1 MAVLT
6 RIPPWARVLLRVGL
20 GVAVVAATVAIVGG
34 RPFLR
39 GFLAVSPTA
48 ILAALVLVGVATAA
62 AAWRWSI
69 VSGRLGAPLG
79 WAAAVAA
86 YYRSQFLN
94 TVLPG
99 GILGDVHRAYR
110 RGRDTGDLAVAARAV
125 ATERI
130 VGQVV
135 QVALVAAV
143 LAGLGLTTPLPGL
156 AWIVAAAAA
165 VVLITVAIALAT
177 GRGRRILR
185 RELALLRRILGAPR
199 AAIPIVVSSVV
210 VVAAHAATFVV
221 ASRAVGIVAS
231 PRELIGLAL
240 VALTA
245 AALPLN
251 VGGWGPRE
259 AASASAF
266 ALVGL
271 GAGSGVAASAAFGV
285 LTMIAVAPGAVVL
298 VADRIAASRRT
309 APTRTAD
316 RGPRARTPKERTA

>member
-1 MAVLT
+1 MALLT
-6 RIPPWARVLLRVGL
+6 RMPPGARALLRVGL
-20 GVAVVAATVAIVGG
+20 GVAVAAATVAIVGG

-39 GFLAVSPTA
+39 GLLAVSPGA
-48 ILAALVLVGVATAA
+48 VLAAVLLAGIATAA
-62 AAWRWSI
+62 AAWRWSV
-69 VSGRLGAPLG
+69 VSGRLGAPLP
-79 WAAAVAA
+79 WTSAVAA

-110 RGRDTGDLAVAARAV
+110 RGRDTGDVALAARAV

-130 VGQVV
+130 AGQVV
-135 QVALVAAV
+135 QFALVAAV
-143 LAGLGLTTPLPGL
+143 LAVLGLTTPLPGMAQL
-156 AWIVAAAAA
+156 AAIAAA
-165 VVLITVAIALAT
+165 VLVVVAAIAVALP
-177 GRGRRILR
+177 RGRALLR
-185 RELALLRRILGAPR
+185 RELAQLRRVVGAPR
-199 AAIPIVVSSVV
+199 PALAILASSIL

-221 ASRAVGIVAS
+221 ACLAVGIPAE

-245 AALPLN
+245 AAVPLN

-271 GAGSGVAASAAFGV
+271 GAGAGAASSAAFGV
-285 LTMIAVAPGAVVL
+285 LTMLAVAPGAIVL
-298 VADRIAASRRT
+298 LADRLAAR
-309 APTRTAD
+309 
-316 RGPRARTPKERTA
+316 PRPPRHHPVRTPKERTA